1 MKKIFSIRLKY
12 IIYIIIILLLLGL
25 LISIPKKIIYE
36 NDVINV
42 FHNNEIMFDN
52 VINELNDTEIVVVKK
67 DFLIYQLT
75 IYNFKNYKYIF
86 DYKNEKYNKY
96 RKTFDIINK
105 LNVQSV
111 SKYDNNT
118 AFWFDSIVN
127 PGMLIAY
134 INDMKEYKRKNS
146 IIKIKR
152 LKKNWY
158 YVEVD

>member
-1 MKKIFSIRLKY
+1 MKKTFSIKLKY
-12 IIYIIIILLLLGL
+12 IIYIIIILLILGL

-36 NDVINV
+36 NDVINI
-42 FHNNEIMFDN
+42 FHNNEIMFAN
-52 VINELNDTEIVVVKK
+52 VTNKLNDTEIVVVDKE
-67 DFLIYQLT
+67 FLIYRLT
-75 IYNFKNYKYIF
+75 IDNFKNYKYIF

-96 RKTFDIINK
+96 REIFDVMNK

-118 AFWFDSIVN
+118 EFWFDSIVR

-134 INDMKEYKRKNS
+134 INDMEQYKKDHS
-146 IIKIKR
+146 IIKIKK
-152 LKKNWY
+152 LKQYWY